1 MKKIILFVALFCFH
15 FASHSQDF
23 AVAQLEKSPRH
34 HEWVEVKYGDRTVN
48 CFVAYPEKSK
58 NSTAVIVIHE
68 NRGLQPWER
77 SLADQLA
84 AEGYIAIAPDL
95 LSGFSA
101 TKTRTSD
108 FVNSDSARAA
118 LSQLKPEVV
127 AADLKA
133 VQEYIAKVPSCNGK
147 TVVMGFCWGGGQCF
161 RTATN
166 NTNIKAAMV
175 FYGVAPEKAEDVAR
189 IKVPVY
195 GFYAENDQRINA
207 GIPKIEGLMKD
218 AKKKYLY
225 ETYKGAGHAFMRSG
239 DDPAG
244 SAENKKAKVDAWERV
259 KKILK
264 KI

>member
-1 MKKIILFVALFCFH
+1 MLLAYILVFCKLLN
-15 FASHSQDF
+15 AQDF
-23 AVAQLEKSPRH
+23 ALAQLEKSPRH
-34 HEWVEVKYGDRTVN
+34 HEWVEVKYGDRTIN

-58 NSTAVIVIHE
+58 NATAVIVIHE

-77 SLADQLA
+77 SLTDQLA

-101 TKTRTSD
+101 SKTRTSD
-108 FVNSDSARAA
+108 FVSSDSARAA

-127 AADLKA
+127 SKDLDA
-133 VQEYIAKVPSCNGK
+133 VQAYISKVPSCNGK
-147 TVVMGFCWGGGQCF
+147 TVIMGFCWGGGQCF
-161 RTATN
+161 RAATN
-166 NTNIKAAMV
+166 NQNIKAAMV
-175 FYGVAPEKAEDVAR
+175 FYGVAPEKQEDVAR

-207 GIPKIEGLMKD
+207 GIPKIEELMK
-218 AKKKYLY
+218 AEKKKYLY

-244 SAENKKAKVDAWERV
+244 TAENKKAKIDAWERV